1 MAEVTKSS
9 KTWQKS
15 FLRKERKNWREKTT
29 SVQNLD
35 LIKAKKNPVRGRIKI
50 LMTKRAVS
58 RKIVMN

>member
-1 MAEVTKSS
+1 MAVATKSS
-9 KTWQKS
+9 KTCQKS
-15 FLRKERKNWREKTT
+15 FLRKESKNWREKTT

-50 LMTKRAVS
+50 MMTKRAVS